1 MAEDPRIWVGIDVGK
16 AAHHACAIDAT
27 GKVCWSQKV
36 SNDQQSIEQLISRAH
51 KTSAQVQWA
60 IDLTSSLALMLITV
74 LLTSEQHD
82 PLIPR

>member
-16 AAHHACAIDAT
+16 TAHHACAIDAT

-51 KTSAQVQWA
+51 KTGAQVQ
-60 IDLTSSLALMLITV
+60 
-74 LLTSEQHD
+74 
-82 PLIPR
+82 